1 MSASI
6 LVVDDEDAIG
16 SSLSCIL
23 QDEGYE
29 VSVAK
34 NGAEALKIYATDP
47 PDLMLLDI
55 WMPEMDGLETLR
67 RVKELVPTAQVMM
80 MSGHGSIETAVKA
93 IKLGAYDYIEK
104 PLSLENVTLRVKHAL
119 DQYRLE
125 QENRSLRTTVQRKF
139 ELVGQSPAMQQL
151 RQLIDTAGPTNS
163 RVLIGGENGTG
174 KELVARA
181 IHLQSARADRP
192 FVAVNCA
199 AIPETLIE
207 SELFGH
213 EKGSFSGAISMKR
226 GQFEQA
232 DGGTLFLD
240 EIADMSLNTQA
251 KVLRALQEQ
260 QFTRVGGTKLL
271 KVDVRV
277 LAASNKDLL
286 KEIEKGTFREDLY
299 YRLNVVPIVVPPL
312 RERREDVPLLI
323 RHFMKLHAEEQ
334 GLRMKEITPEAMH
347 VFQQYEWPGNIRELR
362 NLIERLMI
370 MVPGNVIDTAQ
381 ANMSLQVKSS
391 GAAAPAVAGAAPAPA
406 ANPLLTQPYDSLR
419 DARNAFEKEYIA
431 RKLREHH
438 WNISRTAE
446 DLKIERSHL
455 HRKIKLLDVEM
466 RPES

>member
-6 LVVDDEDAIG
+6 LIVDDEEAIL
-16 SSLSCIL
+16 SSLSSIL

-29 VSVAK
+29 VTTAK
-34 NGAEALKIYATDP
+34 SGMEALRIFTTDP
-47 PDLMLLDI
+47 PDLAILDI
-55 WMPEMDGLETLR
+55 WMPEMDGLETLKR
-67 RVKELVPTAQVMM
+67 IRELVPTAQVMM

-119 DQYRLE
+119 EQYRLE
-125 QENRSLRTTVQRKF
+125 EENRSLRTKVQKKF
-139 ELVGQSPAMQQL
+139 ELVGESPAMLQL
-151 RQLIDTAGPTNS
+151 RRLIQTAGPTNS

-181 IHLQSARADRP
+181 IHLGSPRADRP

-213 EKGSFSGAISMKR
+213 EKGSFSGATSMKR

-240 EIADMSLNTQA
+240 EIGDMSLSTQA

-260 QFTRVGGTKLL
+260 QFTRVGGTKLM

-286 KEIEKGTFREDLY
+286 KEIAKGAFREDLY
-299 YRLNVVPIVVPPL
+299 YRLNVVPVVVPPL
-312 RERREDVPLLI
+312 RDRREDIPLLI
-323 RHFMKLHAEEQ
+323 RHFVKLHAEEQ
-334 GLRMKEITPEAMH
+334 GLRIKEITPEAMH
-347 VFQQYEWPGNIRELR
+347 VFQQYDWPGNIRELR

-370 MVPGNVIDTAQ
+370 MAPGPVIDTAQ
-381 ANMSLQVKSS
+381 ANMSLQVRPSAGGPAS
-391 GAAAPAVAGAAPAPA
+391 AAAGAAPAP
-406 ANPLLTQPYDSLR
+406 NPLFTQPFDSLR

-466 RPES
+466 RPEG

>member
-6 LVVDDEDAIG
+6 LIVDDEEAIRT
-16 SSLSCIL
+16 SLRSIL
-23 QDEGYE
+23 EDEGYE
-29 VSVAK
+29 VAVAA
-34 NGAEALKIYATDP
+34 NGLDALKVYGTDP
-47 PDLMLLDI
+47 PDLMILDI

-67 RVKELVPTAQVMM
+67 RVKEFVPTTQVMM
-80 MSGHGSIETAVKA
+80 ISGHGSIETAVKA

-104 PLSLENVTLRVKHAL
+104 PLSLENVTFRVKQAL
-119 DQYRLE
+119 EQYRLA
-125 QENRSLRTTVQRKF
+125 QENRALRSKVQRKF
-139 ELVGQSPAMQQL
+139 ELVGQSPAMQRL
-151 RQLIDTAGPTNS
+151 RELIETAGPTNS

-181 IHLQSARADRP
+181 IHLHSTRSEHP

-213 EKGSFSGAISMKR
+213 EKGSFTGAISMKR

-232 DGGTLFLD
+232 NGGTLFLD
-240 EIADMSLNTQA
+240 EIGDMSFSTQA

-277 LAASNKDLL
+277 LAASNKDLE
-286 KEIEKGTFREDLY
+286 KEIGKGQFREDLY

-312 RERREDVPLLI
+312 RERREDIPALVQ
-323 RHFMKLHAEEQ
+323 HFMKLHAEEQ
-334 GLRMKEITPEAMH
+334 GLRMKDVSSEAMG
-347 VFQQYEWPGNIRELR
+347 VFQQYEWPGNMRELR

-370 MVPGNVIDTAQ
+370 MVPGFVIEAAQ
-381 ANMSLQVKSS
+381 ASLLLQGRAMGVVPASTS
-391 GAAAPAVAGAAPAPA
+391 AAS
-406 ANPLLTQPYDSLR
+406 PLLTKSYDSLR
-419 DARNAFEKEYIA
+419 DARNAFEKEYIS

-438 WNISRTAE
+438 WNISRTAD

-466 RPES
+466 RPEG

>member
-1 MSASI
+1 MA
-6 LVVDDEDAIG
+6 
-16 SSLSCIL
+16 
-23 QDEGYE
+23 
-29 VSVAK
+29 
-34 NGAEALKIYATDP
+34 DP

-55 WMPEMDGLETLR
+55 WMPDMDGLETLR
-67 RVKELVPTAQVMM
+67 RIKELVPTAQVMV

-119 DQYRLE
+119 EQYRLE
-125 QENRSLRTTVQRKF
+125 EENRSLRTKVQRKF
-139 ELVGQSPAMQQL
+139 ELVGQSPAMHQL
-151 RQLIDTAGPTNS
+151 RQLIETAGPTNS

-213 EKGSFSGAISMKR
+213 EKGSFSGATSMKR

-240 EIADMSLNTQA
+240 EIGDMSLNTQA

-312 RERREDVPLLI
+312 RERREDIPVLI

-334 GLRMKEITPEAMH
+334 GLRIKDVTPEAMH

-370 MVPGNVIDTAQ
+370 MVPGNVIDAAQ
-381 ANMSLQVKSS
+381 ATTSLQVKPT
-391 GAAAPAVAGAAPAPA
+391 GAALSPPNAISQPVVS
-406 ANPLLTQPYDSLR
+406 PLFAQTYDSLR
-419 DARNAFEKEYIA
+419 DARNAFEKEYIG

-466 RPES
+466 RPET

>member
-6 LVVDDEDAIG
+6 LIVDDEESILT
-16 SSLSCIL
+16 SLNSIL
-23 QDEGYE
+23 RDEGYE
-29 VSVAK
+29 IAVAK
-34 NGAEALKIYATDP
+34 SGMEALRAYMTDP
-47 PDLMLLDI
+47 PDLMILDI
-55 WMPEMDGLETLR
+55 WMPEMDGMETLR
-67 RVKELVPTAQVMM
+67 RVRELVPTAQVMM

-104 PLSLENVTLRVKHAL
+104 PLSLENIILRVKHAL
-119 DQYRLE
+119 DQHRLE
-125 QENRSLRTTVQRKF
+125 QENRTLRTTVQRKF
-139 ELVGQSPAMQQL
+139 ELVGQSVAMQQL
-151 RQLIDTAGPTNS
+151 RQLIETAGPTNS

-181 IHLQSARADRP
+181 IHLRSARASRP

-213 EKGSFSGAISMKR
+213 EKGSFTGATSMKR

-251 KVLRALQEQ
+251 KVLRVLQEQ

-286 KEIEKGTFREDLY
+286 KEIERGAFREDLF

-312 RERREDVPLLI
+312 MERRDDIPLLV
-323 RHFMKLHAEEQ
+323 RHFMKVHAEEQ
-334 GLRMKEITPEAMH
+334 GLRIKEVSPEAMA
-347 VFQQYEWPGNIRELR
+347 VFQQYDWPGNIRELR

-370 MVPGNVIDTAQ
+370 MVPGPVIEGAQ
-381 ANMSLQVKSS
+381 ARLSLQARPS
-391 GAAAPAVAGAAPAPA
+391 GSASLSAAPAPS
-406 ANPLLTQPYDSLR
+406 PLFTQSYDSLR

-446 DLKIERSHL
+446 DLQIERSHL
-455 HRKIKLLDVEM
+455 HRKIKLLEVEM
-466 RPES
+466 RPEA

>member
-6 LVVDDEDAIG
+6 LVVDDEESILT
-16 SSLSCIL
+16 SLTSIL

-29 VSVAK
+29 VTVAK
-34 NGAEALKIYATDP
+34 DGTEALRIYTVEP

-55 WMPEMDGLETLR
+55 WMPEMDGMETLR
-67 RVKELVPTAQVMM
+67 RVRELVPTAQVMM

-125 QENRSLRTTVQRKF
+125 QENRTLRTTVQRKF
-139 ELVGQSPAMQQL
+139 ELVGQSPVMQQL
-151 RQLIDTAGPTNS
+151 RRLIETAGPTNS

-181 IHLQSARADRP
+181 IHQHSARASRP

-213 EKGSFSGAISMKR
+213 EKGSFTGATSMKR

-232 DGGTLFLD
+232 DSGTLFLD
-240 EIADMSLNTQA
+240 EIADMSLSTQA

-277 LAASNKDLL
+277 LAASNKDLI
-286 KEIEKGTFREDLY
+286 KEIEKGTFREDLF
-299 YRLNVVPIVVPPL
+299 YRLNVVPIIVPPL
-312 RERREDVPLLI
+312 RERREDIPLLI
-323 RHFMKLHAEEQ
+323 RHFMKVHAEEQ
-334 GLRMKEITPEAMH
+334 GLRMKEVSPEAMA

-370 MVPGNVIDTAQ
+370 MAPGPVIDPAQ
-381 ANMSLQVKSS
+381 AGHSLQARPISS
-391 GAAAPAVAGAAPAPA
+391 ASQPVASAG
-406 ANPLLTQPYDSLR
+406 NPLLAQSYDSLR

-466 RPES
+466 RPEG

>member
-6 LVVDDEDAIG
+6 LVVDDEESILT
-16 SSLSCIL
+16 SLSSIL
-23 QDEGYE
+23 QDEDYE
-29 VSVAK
+29 VAVAK
-34 NGAEALKIYATDP
+34 NGAEALRVYTMDP

-55 WMPEMDGLETLR
+55 WMPEMDGMETLR
-67 RVKELVPTAQVMM
+67 RVRELVPTAQVMM

-125 QENRSLRTTVQRKF
+125 QENRTLRTTVQRKF
-139 ELVGQSPAMQQL
+139 ELVGQSPVMQQL
-151 RQLIDTAGPTNS
+151 RQLIETAGPTNS

-181 IHLQSARADRP
+181 IHQQSTRAGRP

-213 EKGSFSGAISMKR
+213 EKGSFTGATSMKR

-260 QFTRVGGTKLL
+260 QFTRVGGTKLM

-286 KEIEKGTFREDLY
+286 KEIEKGAFRDDLF

-312 RERREDVPLLI
+312 RERREDIPLLI
-323 RHFMKLHAEEQ
+323 RHFMKVHVEEQ
-334 GLRMKEITPEAMH
+334 GLRMKEISPEAMA
-347 VFQQYEWPGNIRELR
+347 VFQQYDWPGNIRELR

-370 MVPGNVIDTAQ
+370 MAPGLVIDPAQ
-381 ANMSLQVKSS
+381 AGLSLQARPVGSTS
-391 GAAAPAVAGAAPAPA
+391 QPTAPAVI
-406 ANPLLTQPYDSLR
+406 PLFTQTYDSLR

-455 HRKIKLLDVEM
+455 HRKIKMLDVEM
-466 RPES
+466 RPEA

>member
-1 MSASI
+1 MPASI
-6 LVVDDEDAIG
+6 LIVDDEEPILT
-16 SSLSCIL
+16 SLSSIL
-23 QDEGYE
+23 RDEGYD
-29 VSVAK
+29 VALAK
-34 NGAEALKIYATDP
+34 NGVEALRVFTMDP

-55 WMPEMDGLETLR
+55 WMPEMDGMETLR
-67 RVKELVPTAQVMM
+67 RVRELAPTAQVMM

-125 QENRSLRTTVQRKF
+125 QENRTLRTTVQRKF

-151 RQLIDTAGPTNS
+151 RQLIQTAGPTNS

-181 IHLQSARADRP
+181 IHVQSTRANRP

-213 EKGSFSGAISMKR
+213 EKGSFSGATSMKR

-277 LAASNKDLL
+277 LAASNKNLL
-286 KEIEKGTFREDLY
+286 KEIEKGTFRDDLF
-299 YRLNVVPIVVPPL
+299 YRLNVVPIIVPPL
-312 RERREDVPLLI
+312 RERREDIPLL
-323 RHFMKLHAEEQ
+323 
-334 GLRMKEITPEAMH
+334 KEVSPEAMT
-347 VFQQYEWPGNIRELR
+347 VFQQYDWPGNIRELR

-370 MVPGNVIDTAQ
+370 MVPEPVIGSAH
-381 ANMSLQVKSS
+381 AGASLQARPVESAPQS
-391 GAAAPAVAGAAPAPA
+391 ASAAID
-406 ANPLLTQPYDSLR
+406 PLFTQSYDSLR
-419 DARNAFEKEYIA
+419 DARNAFEKDYIG

-446 DLKIERSHL
+446 ELKIERSHL

-466 RPES
+466 RPEG

>member
-6 LVVDDEDAIG
+6 LVVDDEEAIRT
-16 SSLSCIL
+16 SLRSIL
-23 QDEGYE
+23 EDEGYE
-29 VSVAK
+29 VEVAA
-34 NGAEALKIYATDP
+34 NGVEALKVYGTNP
-47 PDLMLLDI
+47 PDLMILDI

-67 RVKELVPTAQVMM
+67 RVKEFAPTRQVMM
-80 MSGHGSIETAVKA
+80 ISGHGSIETAVKA
-93 IKLGAYDYIEK
+93 VKLGAYDYIEK
-104 PLSLENVTLRVKHAL
+104 PLSLESVTLRVKHAL
-119 DQYRLE
+119 EQHRLE
-125 QENRSLRTTVQRKF
+125 QENRTLRTKVQQKF
-139 ELVGQSPAMQQL
+139 ELVGQSLAMQRL
-151 RQLIDTAGPTNS
+151 RQLIETAGPTNS

-181 IHLQSARADRP
+181 IHMHSARAEHP

-213 EKGSFSGAISMKR
+213 ERGSFTGATAMKR

-240 EIADMSLNTQA
+240 EIGDMSLSTQA
-251 KVLRALQEQ
+251 KVLRVLEEQ
-260 QFTRVGGTKLL
+260 QFTRVGGTKLM

-277 LAASNKDLL
+277 LAASNKDLGE
-286 KEIEKGTFREDLY
+286 EIQQGRFREDLY

-312 RERREDVPLLI
+312 RERSEDIPALVS
-323 RHFMKLHAEEQ
+323 HFMNVHAEEQ
-334 GLRMKEITPEAMH
+334 GLRLKEVSQDAMT
-347 VFQQYEWPGNIRELR
+347 VLQRYDWPGNIRELR
-362 NLIERLMI
+362 NLVERLLI
-370 MVPGNVIDTAQ
+370 MVPGFVIEASQ
-381 ANMSLQVKSS
+381 VIISLQGRV
-391 GAAAPAVAGAAPAPA
+391 GGAGAPSGSQAVS
-406 ANPLLTQPYDSLR
+406 PLLTKTYDSLR

>member
-6 LVVDDEDAIG
+6 LIVDDEEAIRT
-16 SSLSCIL
+16 SLRSIL
-23 QDEGYE
+23 EDEGYE
-29 VSVAK
+29 VAVAAT
-34 NGAEALKIYATDP
+34 GAEALKIYGTDP
-47 PDLMLLDI
+47 PDLMILDI

-67 RVKELVPTAQVMM
+67 RVKEFVPATQVMM
-80 MSGHGSIETAVKA
+80 ISGHGSIETAVKA

-119 DQYRLE
+119 EQYRLA
-125 QENRSLRTTVQRKF
+125 QENRSLRTKVQQKF
-139 ELVGQSPAMQQL
+139 ELVGHSPTMQRL
-151 RQLIDTAGPTNS
+151 RELIQTAGPTNS

-181 IHLQSARADRP
+181 IHMHSTRSDHP

-213 EKGSFSGAISMKR
+213 EKGSFTGATSMKR

-240 EIADMSLNTQA
+240 EIGDMSLSTQA

-260 QFTRVGGTKLL
+260 QFTRVGGTKLM

-277 LAASNKDLL
+277 LAASNKDLE
-286 KEIEKGTFREDLY
+286 KEIGNGHFREDLF

-312 RERREDVPLLI
+312 RERREDIPALVQ
-323 RHFMKLHAEEQ
+323 HFMKIHSEEQ
-334 GLRMKEITPEAMH
+334 GLRMKEVSPEAMA
-347 VFQQYEWPGNIRELR
+347 VLQQYDWPGNIRELR

-370 MVPGNVIDTAQ
+370 MVPGYVIEGSQ
-381 ANMSLQVKSS
+381 AAMSLQ
-391 GAAAPAVAGAAPAPA
+391 GRATGAVAVAVPSS
-406 ANPLLTQPYDSLR
+406 NPLLAKSYDSLR
-419 DARNAFEKEYIA
+419 DARNAFEKEYIS

>member
-1 MSASI
+1 LA
-6 LVVDDEDAIG
+6 
-16 SSLSCIL
+16 
-23 QDEGYE
+23 
-29 VSVAK
+29 
-34 NGAEALKIYATDP
+34 
-47 PDLMLLDI
+47 
-55 WMPEMDGLETLR
+55 
-67 RVKELVPTAQVMM
+67 
-80 MSGHGSIETAVKA
+80 
-93 IKLGAYDYIEK
+93 
-104 PLSLENVTLRVKHAL
+104 
-119 DQYRLE
+119 QYRLE
-125 QENRSLRTTVQRKF
+125 QENRTLRTKVQQKF
-139 ELVGQSPAMQQL
+139 ELVGQSPAMQHL
-151 RQLIDTAGPTNS
+151 RQLIETAGPTNS

-181 IHLQSARADRP
+181 IHMHSARAEHP

-213 EKGSFSGAISMKR
+213 EKGSFTGATSMKR

-240 EIADMSLNTQA
+240 EIGDMSLSTQA

-260 QFTRVGGTKLL
+260 QFTRVGGTKLM

-277 LAASNKDLL
+277 LAASNKDLE
-286 KEIEKGTFREDLY
+286 KEIEKGQFREDLY

-312 RERREDVPLLI
+312 RARREDIPALV
-323 RHFMKLHAEEQ
+323 RHFMKVHADEQ
-334 GLRMKEITPEAMH
+334 GLRIKEVSPEAMA

-370 MVPGNVIDTAQ
+370 MVPGTVIEASQ
-381 ANMSLQVKSS
+381 ATMSLQGRAGGSS
-391 GAAAPAVAGAAPAPA
+391 AASTGQAAS
-406 ANPLLTQPYDSLR
+406 PLFAKPYDSLR

-466 RPES
+466 RPEG

>member
-1 MSASI
+1 
-6 LVVDDEDAIG
+6 
-16 SSLSCIL
+16 
-23 QDEGYE
+23 
-29 VSVAK
+29 
-34 NGAEALKIYATDP
+34 
-47 PDLMLLDI
+47 
-55 WMPEMDGLETLR
+55 
-67 RVKELVPTAQVMM
+67 

-125 QENRSLRTTVQRKF
+125 QENRTLRTTVQRKF
-139 ELVGQSPAMQQL
+139 ELVGQSPAMHEL
-151 RQLIDTAGPTNS
+151 RQLIQTAGPTNS

-181 IHLQSARADRP
+181 IHQASARTGRP

-213 EKGSFSGAISMKR
+213 EKGSFTGATSMKR

-286 KEIEKGTFREDLY
+286 KEIEKGTFRDDLF

-312 RERREDVPLLI
+312 RQRREDIPLLI
-323 RHFMKLHAEEQ
+323 RHFMKAHSEEQ
-334 GLRMKEITPEAMH
+334 GLRMKEVSPEAMA
-347 VFQQYEWPGNIRELR
+347 VFQQYDWPGNIRELR

-370 MVPGNVIDTAQ
+370 MVPGPVIDPVQ
-381 ANMSLQVKSS
+381 AGHSLQARPIGS
-391 GAAAPAVAGAAPAPA
+391 ATQTAAPPV
-406 ANPLLTQPYDSLR
+406 NPLLTQSYDSLR
-419 DARNAFEKEYIA
+419 DARNAFEKDYIG

-446 DLKIERSHL
+446 ELKIERSHL

-466 RPES
+466 RPEG

>member
-6 LVVDDEDAIG
+6 LIVDDEEAIRT
-16 SSLSCIL
+16 SLRSIL
-23 QDEGYE
+23 EDEGYE
-29 VSVAK
+29 VAVAA
-34 NGAEALKIYATDP
+34 NGLEALKIYGTDP
-47 PDLMLLDI
+47 PDLMILDI

-67 RVKELVPTAQVMM
+67 RVKEFVPTTQVMM
-80 MSGHGSIETAVKA
+80 ISGHGSIETAVKA

-104 PLSLENVTLRVKHAL
+104 PLSLENVTFRVKQAL
-119 DQYRLE
+119 EQYRLA
-125 QENRSLRTTVQRKF
+125 QENRALRSKVERKF
-139 ELVGQSPAMQQL
+139 ELVGQSPVMQRL
-151 RQLIDTAGPTNS
+151 RELIATAGPTNS

-181 IHLQSARADRP
+181 IHLHSPRADHP

-213 EKGSFSGAISMKR
+213 EKGSFTGAISMKR

-232 DGGTLFLD
+232 NGGTLFLD
-240 EIADMSLNTQA
+240 EIGDMSLSTQA

-260 QFTRVGGTKLL
+260 QFTRVGGTKLM

-277 LAASNKDLL
+277 LAASNKDLE
-286 KEIEKGTFREDLY
+286 KEIGKGQFREDLY

-312 RERREDVPLLI
+312 RERREDIPSLVQ
-323 RHFMKLHAEEQ
+323 HFMRLHAEEQ
-334 GLRMKEITPEAMH
+334 GLRMKDVSPEAMG
-347 VFQQYEWPGNIRELR
+347 VFQQYDWPGNIRELR

-370 MVPGNVIDTAQ
+370 MVPGLTIEAAQ
-381 ANMSLQVKSS
+381 ATLSLQGRTTGVVPMNTAS
-391 GAAAPAVAGAAPAPA
+391 AAP
-406 ANPLLTQPYDSLR
+406 LLSKSYDSLR
-419 DARNAFEKEYIA
+419 DARNAFEKEYIS

-438 WNISRTAE
+438 WNISRTAD

-466 RPES
+466 RPEG

>member
-6 LVVDDEDAIG
+6 LVVDDEEAIV
-16 SSLSCIL
+16 SSLSSIL

-34 NGAEALKIYATDP
+34 SGTEALKSYTADP

-55 WMPEMDGLETLR
+55 WMPDMDGLETLR
-67 RVKELVPTAQVMM
+67 RIKEIVPNAQVMV

-119 DQYRLE
+119 EQYRLE
-125 QENRSLRTTVQRKF
+125 EENRSLRTKVQRKF

-151 RQLIDTAGPTNS
+151 RQLIETAGPTNS
-163 RVLIGGENGTG
+163 RVLVGGENGTG

-213 EKGSFSGAISMKR
+213 EKGSFSGATSMKR

-240 EIADMSLNTQA
+240 EIGDMSLNTQA

-312 RERREDVPLLI
+312 RERRDDIPLLI

-334 GLRMKEITPEAMH
+334 GLRTKEVTPEAMA

-370 MVPGNVIDTAQ
+370 MVPGNVIDAAQ
-381 ANMSLQVKSS
+381 ATLTLQVKAP
-391 GAAAPAVAGAAPAPA
+391 GTIAAATPAVQTAAS
-406 ANPLLTQPYDSLR
+406 PLFTQPFDSLR
-419 DARNAFEKEYIA
+419 DARNAFEKEYIG

-466 RPES
+466 RPEA

>member
-6 LVVDDEDAIG
+6 LVVDDEEPILT
-16 SSLSCIL
+16 SLSGIL
-23 QDEGYE
+23 RDEGYE
-29 VSVAK
+29 VAVAK
-34 NGAEALKIYATDP
+34 NGVEALRVYTMDP

-55 WMPEMDGLETLR
+55 WMPEMDGMETLR
-67 RVKELVPTAQVMM
+67 RVRELMPTAQVMM

-119 DQYRLE
+119 DQHRLE
-125 QENRSLRTTVQRKF
+125 QENRTLRTTVQRKF

-181 IHLQSARADRP
+181 IHLQSARAGRQ

-213 EKGSFSGAISMKR
+213 EKGSFTGATSMKR

-240 EIADMSLNTQA
+240 EIADMSLSTQA

-277 LAASNKDLL
+277 LAASNKDLI
-286 KEIEKGTFREDLY
+286 KEIGKGTFREDLF

-323 RHFMKLHAEEQ
+323 RHFMKVHAEEQ
-334 GLRMKEITPEAMH
+334 GLRMKEISPEAMA
-347 VFQQYEWPGNIRELR
+347 VFQQYDWPGNIRELR

-370 MVPGNVIDTAQ
+370 MTPGPVIEAVQ
-381 ANMSLQVKSS
+381 AGLSLQARPV
-391 GAAAPAVAGAAPAPA
+391 GPASQSVAPA
-406 ANPLLTQPYDSLR
+406 ANPIFTQSYDSLR
-419 DARNAFEKEYIA
+419 DARNAFEKDYIA

-446 DLKIERSHL
+446 ELKIERSHL

-466 RPES
+466 RPEG